1 MQEREKKKR
10 KGWTHQRFSRLPL
23 SPPEKCTLLLL
34 SFFVVLA
41 CLSYPPRF
49 IVTVEASR
57 TVLSCGFVSS
67 TAVVVSRSLD
77 FSSDFYL
84 SSSYLCSLSLLGV
97 CLWGTPLIF
106 AAFFQLAS
114 CRLRYHV
121 PATQFSFY
129 STTGRKMCTICF
141 QTCCRA
147 SFCSCLYVLQLH
159 SANSNLVSAPS
170 NLSFTVRV
178 ISRSPSPPGQF
189 MYRPLFLYSPS
200 MLDIDH
206 QFSSG

>member
-1 MQEREKKKR
+1 M
-10 KGWTHQRFSRLPL
+10 HS
-23 SPPEKCTLLLL
+23 SSL

-57 TVLSCGFVSS
+57 TVVSCGFVSS

-84 SSSYLCSLSLLGV
+84 SSSYLCSLSLWGA
-97 CLWGTPLIF
+97 CLWGTPLILPLIF
-106 AAFFQLAS
+106 FFFQLAS

-141 QTCCRA
+141 RTCCRA

-178 ISRSPSPPGQF
+178 ISRF
-189 MYRPLFLYSPS
+189 PLPNLR
-200 MLDIDH
+200 IVH
-206 QFSSG
+206 FSSTPRQC